1 MPAALQSPAAR
12 WRTLRR
18 AYHEPAVLASLAVHR
33 HSVTGPGQRTIGTK
47 AAECTH
53 VADSTLPLAIPHSA
67 TATTATTVTSP
78 DPEKRIRGSR
88 PRKAKL
94 EHARPFSDFL
104 TDGFQRQHDYLRIS
118 LTERC
123 NLRCLYCMPE
133 EGVEL
138 SPARNLLT
146 TPEIVLLANVF
157 VAQGVNKIR
166 LTGGEPTVRRDVLP
180 LMRQLGALQRIGLR
194 ELCLTTNG
202 LALHRKLEAMVEAGL
217 TGVNLSLDTLDPH
230 QFRLMTRRDGFSA
243 VQRSMDRILALNKAG
258 ARIRLKINCVVM
270 RGLNDRELGDFVALT
285 RDHDLEVRFIEYMPF
300 DGNRWSTGKMV
311 SFNEMLERIGVQYPT
326 LRRTAVDAHH
336 NGPHETS
343 KTYQVPGFAGRVGF
357 ITSMTQNFCGGC
369 NRLRI
374 TSDGSL
380 KVCLFGNAEVSL
392 RDIVRKANGNEPI
405 DEAAMAE
412 MARLA
417 RDAASLATTRDPNLD
432 IQLSDVL
439 PNASELLDVIGMAV
453 KRKKERHAGIGEL
466 EHMKNRPMI
475 LIASGTAH
483 MVPVGDKAVT
493 SRTAAAACTVHF
505 SSPVAAALVRAN
517 DMAKGDVLG
526 VARIAGIMAA
536 KRTADL
542 VPLCHPLALSHVA
555 VDVTVSSDDSS
566 DSGNNYGHVDIRATV
581 RCEGKTGVEMEALTA
596 ASVAA
601 LTVFDMCKAVDR
613 GMRIDSLRVVF
624 KEGGKSGRWEEADKA
639 AEGAAKKR

>member
-1 MPAALQSPAAR
+1 
-12 WRTLRR
+12 
-18 AYHEPAVLASLAVHR
+18 
-33 HSVTGPGQRTIGTK
+33 
-47 AAECTH
+47 
-53 VADSTLPLAIPHSA
+53 
-67 TATTATTVTSP
+67 
-78 DPEKRIRGSR
+78 
-88 PRKAKL
+88 
-94 EHARPFSDFL
+94 
-104 TDGFQRQHDYLRIS
+104 
-118 LTERC
+118 
-123 NLRCLYCMPE
+123 MPE

-166 LTGGEPTVRRDVLP
+166 LTGGEPTVRRDILP
-180 LMRQLGALQRIGLR
+180 LMRQLGALQRLGLR

-202 LALHRKLEAMVEAGL
+202 LALHRKLDAMVEAGL
-217 TGVNLSLDTLDPH
+217 TGVNLSLDTLDPL
-230 QFRLMTRRDGFSA
+230 QFRLMTRREGFSA
-243 VQRSMDRILALNKAG
+243 VQRSMNRILEMNKAG
-258 ARIRLKINCVVM
+258 AGVRLKINCVVM
-270 RGLNDRELGDFVALT
+270 RGLNEREIGDFVALT
-285 RDHDLEVRFIEYMPF
+285 RDNDLEVRFIEYMPF
-300 DGNRWSTGKMV
+300 DGNRWSTDKMV
-311 SFNEMLERIGVQYPT
+311 SFNEMLERIGAQYPT

-343 KTYQVPGFAGRVGF
+343 KTYEVPGFAGRVGF

-392 RDIVRKANGNEPI
+392 RDIMRKANGDEPI
-405 DEAAMAE
+405 DEVAMAE
-412 MARLA
+412 LVRLA
-417 RDAASLATTRDPNLD
+417 REAASAVTAKDPNLE
-432 IQLSDVL
+432 IPLSDVL
-439 PNASELLDVIGMAV
+439 PNAPELLDIIGMAV

-475 LIASGTAH
+475 LIDQHRHPAKIQLTDGVGLVRSWDRQPLSKSSMRFRPAHSSSVHLSRILPVPYGRAYYSTTGGPKPKGADEAGRTTSTQDLSEEPCLTHVSASGTAH
-483 MVPVGDKAVT
+483 MVAVGDKAVT
-493 SRTAAAACTVHF
+493 KRTAAAACTVHF

-542 VPLCHPLALSHVA
+542 IPLCHPLALSHVA
-555 VDVTVSSDDSS
+555 VDVTVADDSS
-566 DSGNNYGHVDIRATV
+566 NSGHDSSYDYGHVDIRATV

-596 ASVAA
+596 ASVTA
-601 LTVFDMCKAVDR
+601 LTVFDMCKAVDK
-613 GMRIDSLRVVF
+613 GMRIDNLRVVF
-624 KEGGKSGRWEEADKA
+624 KEGGKSGRWEESNKA
-639 AEGAAKKR
+639 TDGDAK